1 MQPCDA
7 PTVGH
12 PVPLASPSALRSI
25 RGSEQFTMMG
35 SVQEG
40 MASEPAF
47 ASGVAAGMLMLAVR
61 ARSHRLTHNVSLA

>member
-1 MQPCDA
+1 
-7 PTVGH
+7 
-12 PVPLASPSALRSI
+12 
-25 RGSEQFTMMG
+25 MMG

-47 ASGVAAGMLMLAVR
+47 ASGVAAGMLMLAVG